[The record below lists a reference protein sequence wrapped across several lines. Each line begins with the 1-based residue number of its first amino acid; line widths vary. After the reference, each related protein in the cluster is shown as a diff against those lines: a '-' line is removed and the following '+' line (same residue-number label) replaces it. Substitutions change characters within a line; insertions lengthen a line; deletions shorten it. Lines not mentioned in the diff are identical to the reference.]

1 MGSQVKLLGRP
12 WSKPYVRQNYRSTKH
27 VASQTNVAENIQT
40 KTAQNVWL
48 REMQSTKN
56 ISQQSHIYLKK
67 GNK

>member
-12 WSKPYVRQNYRSTKH
+12 WSKPYVRQNYSSTKH

-40 KTAQNVWL
+40 KTAQHVWL